1 MIVNFISVLAIA
13 TNSSHHRASLR
24 TRAHGSRFFARS
36 RGATCATLTRTPL
49 RRSLSAMVGMSFSA
63 TPTHQTN
70 LSTQKPSLGIFTAH
84 KDRRR
89 CSQWVEGSIPSALT
103 LLPFQVLAPALIL
116 KLLVERSGEWSRCG
130 SLITNAQ
137 LRRSTQLGNN
147 LLSMK
152 TRT

>member
-103 LLPFQVLAPALIL
+103 IL
-116 KLLVERSGEWSRCG
+116 STTWRPRPIPRPCLFRVSAVFTANRFLVARYISVP
-130 SLITNAQ
+130 NP
-137 LRRSTQLGNN
+137 
-147 LLSMK
+147 
-152 TRT
+152 